1 MRHWLTKPLLP
12 DDEWVG
18 RQLKN
23 AFDVEE
29 TVVMQVKHWK
39 YFDWLAERGSDME
52 QWVKDADMAR
62 HKEAYTMSLSTKMC
76 VNLFHSEK
84 RRYLSGKQCPLFISP
99 NGYSK

>member
-1 MRHWLTKPLLP
+1 MLP

-62 HKEAYTMSLSTKMC
+62 HKATYHVSLGDKM
-76 VNLFHSEK
+76 VRNLFHSEK

-99 NGYSK
+99 SGHQD